1 MAEESGFFFSR
12 AGESQRRVLT
22 ISCRSRNRI
31 SDHSRTPTIL
41 VRLHDTLRNSVRI
54 AYLVSQYP
62 AVNHTFILREIR
74 GLRAQG
80 FRIDIVSVRHPDRP
94 ASAMTAEEREE
105 CDYTRAIKG
114 ISILGAVGAQ
124 VSTFLSR
131 PVRYLRGLKMAVRM
145 GRGSVPAT
153 VAHLSYFAQAVIAG
167 RWMLAKGYAHFH
179 THFSSTVGLLVTHV
193 FPLTMSITIH
203 GPDEFNDVVGFHMTE
218 KVAASRLVVAIS
230 SYARS
235 QILRYCPPTQWDRV
249 VTCRLGV
256 DGAIFDPRLEPH
268 DRIPEI
274 LCVARLAPV
283 KAQYML
289 IAALR
294 LLRDRGITAKLR
306 LVGDG
311 PDRPLLEAAAERME
325 LSDDVIFDGWRNQD
339 EVRAL
344 YRQAT
349 LFAMASFAEGIPVVL
364 MEAMAMEIPCVAP
377 RIMGIPELIEDGVSG
392 LLVPPADEKPLADVL
407 ERLLQDS
414 ELRAELG
421 PAGRRRVLEQF
432 SLSTSCATLGKLFE
446 QRLH

>member
-1 MAEESGFFFSR
+1 M
-12 AGESQRRVLT
+12 
-22 ISCRSRNRI
+22 
-31 SDHSRTPTIL
+31 H
-41 VRLHDTLRNSVRI
+41 I

-80 FRIDIVSVRHPDRP
+80 FGIDVVSVRHPDRP
-94 ASAMTAEEREE
+94 ASAMTAEEQEE
-105 CDYTRAIKG
+105 LNYTRAIKG
-114 ISILGAVGAQ
+114 ISIPGAVGAQ
-124 VSTFLSR
+124 VSAFLSR
-131 PVRYLRGLKMAVRM
+131 PIGYLRGLTLAFRM
-145 GRGSVPAT
+145 GRGSLPAT
-153 VAHLSYFAQAVIAG
+153 LAHLFYFAQAVIAG

-203 GPDEFNDVVGFHMTE
+203 GPEEFNDVAGFHLAE

-235 QILRYCPPTQWDRV
+235 QILRCCPPTQWDKV

-256 DGAIFDPRLEPH
+256 DGTIFEPRPEPR
-268 DRIPEI
+268 DSVPEI
-274 LCVARLAPV
+274 LCVGRLAPV

-294 LLRDRGITAKLR
+294 LLHDRGVAAKLR

-311 PDRPLLEAAAERME
+311 PDRTLLEVAAQRME
-325 LSDDVIFDGWRNQD
+325 LTEDVIFDGWRNQD

-344 YRQAT
+344 YRRAT

-377 RIMGIPELIEDGVSG
+377 RIMGISELIEDGVSG
-392 LLVPPADEKPLADVL
+392 LLVPPADEKPLADAL
-407 ERLLQDS
+407 ERLLQDAA
-414 ELRAELG
+414 LRVKLG
-421 PAGRRRVLEQF
+421 QTGRCRVLEHF
-432 SLSTSCATLGKLFE
+432 SLSASCMTLGELLG
-446 QRLH
+446 QRLG